1 MTDPRPFTLH
11 VPDAQIAD
19 LRQRLA
25 RTRFPDEPPLEP
37 WSTGTSLAYLYSHAE
52 NPLFQCRFR
61 WTENAIAFWDNRC
74 TQHRAMW
81 DYWPHTR
88 SGTRVT
94 VKGERPV

>member
-1 MTDPRPFTLH
+1 VLRTHPVTGRKALYVNRGFTRHIIGIPRDES
-11 VPDAQIAD
+11 DAI
-19 LRQRLA
+19 
-25 RTRFPDEPPLEP
+25 
-37 WSTGTSLAYLYSHAE
+37 LAYLYQHAE

-81 DYWPHTR
+81 DYWPRTR

>member
-1 MTDPRPFTLH
+1 MLFSPIY
-11 VPDAQIAD
+11 Q
-19 LRQRLA
+19 
-25 RTRFPDEPPLEP
+25 
-37 WSTGTSLAYLYSHAE
+37 HAE

-74 TQHRAMW
+74 AQHRAMW

-88 SGTRVT
+88 AGTRVT